1 MWLLALILLFSGS
14 SYWWIP
20 LLFGGNN
27 DRRGGCGC
35 LTFVVGAIVG
45 GLIII
50 GFIFEG
56 GMMY

>member
-1 MWLLALILLFSGS
+1 MELLALILLLCGS
-14 SYWWIP
+14 SWWWLP
-20 LLFGGNN
+20 LLLGSNRE
-27 DRRGGCGC
+27 RRGCGC
-35 LTFVVGAIVG
+35 LTFIIGAIVG